1 MKGLLK
7 ISWLN
12 VKNIA
17 YSKKFMLGISIAFI
31 YSMMWVFLVRPSR
44 YGLSEYAFE
53 IGRFLY
59 IVILYS
65 AVSLLRNDIK
75 FNTTKTVFTG
85 IFSRVEMMF
94 SKTVSLVILGILF
107 SLIIELNNILVS
119 CILYKKIGISGFLTF
134 NHLELFIT
142 YSAIVLCM
150 GSLMF
155 LIVSIMFNESKV
167 VLFFIIFFSM
177 VNFYTAGIT
186 VLISRK
192 PEMANKFFIFMKT
205 PFYNIVQLT
214 QGDFN
219 LKSVLISLVWAVL
232 FFIPSIFIINRR
244 EIK

>member
-53 IGRFLY
+53 IGRFLF

-65 AVSLLRNDIK
+65 TVSLLRNDII

-85 IFSRVEMMF
+85 IFSRIEIMIT
-94 SKTVSLVILGILF
+94 KAI
-107 SLIIELNNILVS
+107 SLIIWGIIFALIIEINNVVAS
-119 CILYKKIGISGFLTF
+119 CILYEKIGISGFLAF

-142 YSAIVLCM
+142 YIVIALCI

-155 LIVSIMFNESKV
+155 LISSIMFNESKT
-167 VLFFIIFFSM
+167 VLFFILFISM
-177 VNFYTAGIT
+177 INFYTAGIVT
-186 VLISRK
+186 LIFRH
-192 PEMANKFFIFMKT
+192 PEVANKLFIYLQT
-205 PFYNIVQLT
+205 PFYNIVLLT
-214 QGDFN
+214 QGIFN
-219 LKSVLISLVWAVL
+219 IKAVIINLAWTLI
-232 FFIPSIFIINRR
+232 FFVSATFVINRR